1 MLLFAAS
8 NIIVKSPNG
17 SDLESQLQFCFMSLK
32 NFLEKTFVPQSESDI
47 GMFMRIDKN
56 IENSLFPI

>member
-17 SDLESQLQFCFMSLK
+17 SDLESQLPFFFIKLK
-32 NFLEKTFVPQSESDI
+32 NFLEKTFVPQSDSD
-47 GMFMRIDKN
+47 MVLFMRIDRK
-56 IENSLFPI
+56 IAKSLFPI